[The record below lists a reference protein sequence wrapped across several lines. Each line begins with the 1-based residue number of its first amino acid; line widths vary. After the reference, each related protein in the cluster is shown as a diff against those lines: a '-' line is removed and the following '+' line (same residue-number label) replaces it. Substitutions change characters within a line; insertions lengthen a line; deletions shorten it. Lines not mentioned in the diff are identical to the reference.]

1 MKKKGI
7 TLVAVALTAAALL
20 AGCAGIKEADVPYA
34 SDMTENMLQGLNQ
47 NDYTVF
53 SRDFSDTLKEGID
66 EAAFATMAD
75 MFSSTIGTYESKSF
89 SQAAD
94 TTQNDVTYTVV
105 VYKAKYTNETA
116 DVLVTVSF
124 GGEGDSK
131 KIEGVFFNSPK
142 LRGE

>member
-1 MKKKGI
+1 MKKKGLI
-7 TLVAVALTAAALL
+7 LVMAVLMAAALL
-20 AGCAGIKEADVPYA
+20 AGCAGLKEAAVPYA
-34 SDMTENMLQGLNQ
+34 NDMAENMLQGLNQ

-53 SRDFSDTLKEGID
+53 SRDFSDKLKEGID
-66 EAAFATMAD
+66 EAAFATMVD
-75 MFSSTIGTYESKSF
+75 SLSVIGTYENKSF

-105 VYKAKYTNETA
+105 VYKAKYTDETA

-124 GGEGDSK
+124 GGEEGSK